1 MKNLK
6 YIPFYIMALL
16 VFAMTSC
23 ARDFDEPELA
33 EPKYVPDPSKKVIS
47 VKEFKAMYAEL
58 ANDTNEL
65 IDGPYVL
72 KATVVGNDIAGN
84 IFKKLYVQDYDRAN
98 TQAPGNEGLYLGV
111 DQNNVSNM
119 YSVGQDVYVELE
131 GLYAVRFAK
140 DLQIGFGTTNANR
153 IPWNTF
159 KEHVKRNGWATP
171 TKMAP
176 RKVKI
181 SELTK
186 DMANTLV
193 TIENAV
199 FDEGGKGYFITP
211 GTEKD
216 TEQLFSDGTGKLP
229 VRTSSFFS
237 AMKNVKVPKGTGT
250 LTGIISIYNDNWQ
263 FYLRDTNDVGEFD
276 GKEVV
281 KPVEK
286 GLIFQENFGKPV
298 KEGTQWPT
306 VANYKGY
313 QSADKFKYT
322 DPYDTMTTLRD
333 LRGVGNIYF
342 TNSSADKQGGFK
354 IEGLPANQTKLV
366 MVYEMMGQSE
376 DPAMNFSGFIEVK
389 ADDKNIAIPN
399 RAITRDSWSKITIA
413 LPDNTTSVEFYSGA
427 KNPGGM
433 RVANVKIYSNSD
445 LTVDPVDPIDPID
458 PIDPVDPVEPVEKA
472 AFKETFGKGEKSTD
486 NKWLTIADYQAYDMK
501 APITYTDKSGK
512 ATVRNIKNGDDQNGN
527 VWFPT
532 GAETFFTIGGINT
545 SELKKPILRFKLAG
559 NVNKEGDTMDL
570 NEMKVSING
579 NPLAVKSHTVDGGKK
594 EGNVFFE
601 FTFTEGIPVAESV
614 VLEFSANLQKFGMR
628 IDDIIIEEQK

>member
-98 TQAPGNEGLYLGV
+98 TQAAGNEGLYLGV

-445 LTVDPVDPIDPID
+445 LTVDPVEPIDPID
-458 PIDPVDPVEPVEKA
+458 PIDPVDPEPSDA
-472 AFKETFGKGEKSTD
+472 AFKETFGTPVQYEVDKKKYWPLVSEYTGF
-486 NKWLTIADYQAYDMK
+486 DMK
-501 APITYTDKSGK
+501 APITYSDNDGK
-512 ATVRNIKNGDDQNGN
+512 LNVRIVSN
-527 VWFPT
+527 VTHIWFPAN
-532 GAETFFTIGGINT
+532 AEKKLTISNINT
-545 SELKKPILRFKLAG
+545 SKLKKPVLKFQLAG
-559 NVNKEGDTMDL
+559 DVGKDKQIDL
-570 NEMKVSING
+570 NMMKVAANG
-579 NPLAVKSHTVDGGKK
+579 KDLPIVSTPANGANGDANKFMPIEIKDGFPIGDK
-594 EGNVFFE
+594 V
-601 FTFTEGIPVAESV
+601 T
-614 VLEFSANLQKFGMR
+614 LEFSIKGVPVGVRLAE
-628 IDDIIIEEQK
+628 IIIEEQK